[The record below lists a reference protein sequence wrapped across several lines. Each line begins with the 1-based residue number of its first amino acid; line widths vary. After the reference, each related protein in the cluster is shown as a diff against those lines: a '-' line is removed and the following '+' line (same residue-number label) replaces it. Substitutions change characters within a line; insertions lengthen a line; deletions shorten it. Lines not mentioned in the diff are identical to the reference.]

1 MILNQYN
8 SIGSFGENN
17 YSGKISIGEAEMNR
31 KQSTRNKKKNK
42 IRKKILLNMKV
53 EKLLLILLKVE
64 YFQ

>member
-53 EKLLLILLKVE
+53 EN
-64 YFQ
+64 